1 MMPNITRGARMS
13 GLMAYLA
20 GPGRSNEHSEPHL
33 VAGDAAIMAWHDDA
47 ELNHEAAL
55 QIGWQV
61 DQPRRAFGTRVT
73 TAVKDREGH
82 NVGVKDAHVWHCSL
96 SLRSDEP
103 VLSDEQWAHI
113 TEEFVA
119 GMGFADRA
127 SEDAPCRWVAV
138 RHGLSKAGNDHVHV
152 VVGLVREDG
161 MKAKVWN
168 DRPRAQ
174 KVAGELERKYGL
186 QVLESRGAGTGV
198 RGQKPAEVEVVVR
211 DELAKTV
218 RATAAACDSEA
229 EFVSRMRQTPD
240 VRIRPRF
247 AADREDVVTGYSVA
261 WAAPGSGALN
271 WYGAGSLSPDLALSK
286 LRAGWPDSPEHAAA
300 AITEWR
306 GAKRN
311 QRPAPSSAQPAIT
324 APTTARD
331 QLALTVRGCGAAAGD
346 EAEFVRRV
354 RRAGVRIRPR
364 FGKGSTSQVTGYSVA
379 LRDGPAAGVW
389 YGGGHLARD
398 LTLTRLRAD
407 WPTSSETTAA
417 AVAEWTSARQ
427 DRPSVAVGREMLT
440 PDPEMWARYTTE
452 VTALREQ
459 LRNVPCEDRD
469 LWAHVAREAAGAF
482 AAWSHSVE
490 GPTPG
495 PLAETARI
503 LARSAQL
510 RAHQVRPQRA
520 ALPSARGAALLC
532 ASVAAGG
539 SGTIAQTVLL
549 RQLANTVKALHD
561 AHRAAGDLR
570 RANEIRDVVLNRL
583 SAVHDALPPEPAAVA
598 AGEPAATGA
607 AGIAA
612 QGQLPVR
619 APASPVPGTPDVS
632 PKRPVERPGVQR
644 PDRTQID
651 R

>member
-47 ELNHEAAL
+47 ELNHESAL
-55 QIGWQV
+55 QIGWQL
-61 DQPRRAFGTRVT
+61 DAPRRAFGTRVT

-82 NVGVKDAHVWHCSL
+82 NTGVKDAHVWHCSL

-119 GMGFADRA
+119 GMGFADPTGD
-127 SEDAPCRWVAV
+127 DAPCRWVAV
-138 RHGLSKAGNDHVHV
+138 RHGQSKAGNDHVHV

-161 MKAKVWN
+161 TKAKVWN
-168 DRPRAQ
+168 DRPNAQ
-174 KVAGELERKYGL
+174 RLAGELERTYGL
-186 QVLESRGAGTGV
+186 QVLESRGAGTGA

-247 AADREDVVTGYSVA
+247 AADREDIVTGYSVA

-271 WYGAGSLSPDLALSK
+271 WYGAGSLSPELSLPK
-286 LRAGWPDSPEHAAA
+286 LRAGWPDTPQHATTAIPEW
-300 AITEWR
+300 E

-311 QRPAPSSAQPAIT
+311 QRPPPSDAKPAIT

-331 QLALTVRGCGAAAGD
+331 KLALTVRACGAAAGD

-354 RRAGVRIRPR
+354 RGAGLRIRPR
-364 FGKGSTSQVTGYSVA
+364 FVKGSTSQVTGYSVA

-407 WPTSSETTAA
+407 WPTSPESTAA
-417 AVAEWTSARQ
+417 AAAEWTAAR
-427 DRPSVAVGREMLT
+427 RGAPAAATGREMLT
-440 PDPEMWARYTTE
+440 PDPQMWARYTTE

-459 LRNVPCEDRD
+459 LRTVPCEDRD
-469 LWAHVAREAAGAF
+469 LWAHVARETAGAF

-490 GPTPG
+490 GATPG
-495 PLAETARI
+495 PLAETAKI

-539 SGTIAQTVLL
+539 SGTIAQAVLL
-549 RQLANTVKALHD
+549 RQLANTIKALHD
-561 AHRAAGDLR
+561 AHQAAGDLR

-583 SAVHDALPPEPAAVA
+583 SAVHDALPPEPAGVA
-598 AGEPAATGA
+598 AGDPAATEA
-607 AGIAA
+607 ARIAA

-619 APASPVPGTPDVS
+619 APGSPVPGSLDV
-632 PKRPVERPGVQR
+632 PPTRPVERPGVQR
-644 PDRTQID
+644 PDRSEID

>member
-20 GPGRSNEHSEPHL
+20 GPGRANEHSEPHL

-47 ELNHEAAL
+47 ELSHQAAL
-55 QIGWQV
+55 QIGWQL
-61 DQPRRAFGTRVT
+61 DLPRRAFGTRVT
-73 TAVKDREGH
+73 VAQKDREGH

-96 SLRSDEP
+96 SLRADEP
-103 VLSDEQWAHI
+103 ALSDEQWAHI
-113 TEEFVA
+113 AEEFVA
-119 GMGFADRA
+119 GMGFADPA
-127 SEDAPCRWVAV
+127 SDEAPCRWVAV
-138 RHGLSKAGNDHVHV
+138 RHGQSKAGNDHVHV

-161 MKAKVWN
+161 TKAKVWN

-174 KVAGELERKYGL
+174 QLAGELERKYGL
-186 QVLESRGAGTGV
+186 QVLESREAGTGV

-211 DELAKTV
+211 DELANTV
-218 RATAAACDSEA
+218 RATAAASATEA

-247 AADREDVVTGYSVA
+247 AAGREDVVTGYSVA

-271 WYGAGSLSPDLALSK
+271 WYGGGSLSAELSLPR
-286 LRAGWPDSPEHAAA
+286 LRARWPDTPQHATA
-300 AITEWR
+300 AIPEWR

-311 QRPAPSSAQPAIT
+311 QRPAASDAKPAIT

-331 QLALTVRGCGAAAGD
+331 KLALTVRACSAAAGD

-364 FGKGSTSQVTGYSVA
+364 FAKGSTTEVTGYSVA

-407 WPTSSETTAA
+407 WPNSAQSATEALGEWAAARRGTAA
-417 AVAEWTSARQ
+417 IGK
-427 DRPSVAVGREMLT
+427 GRETLT

-459 LRNVPCEDRD
+459 LRNVPCEDRE
-469 LWAHVAREAAGAF
+469 LWAHVARETAGAF

-490 GPTPG
+490 GANPG
-495 PLAETARI
+495 PLADTARI

-510 RAHQVRPQRA
+510 RAHQVRPRRA
-520 ALPSARGAALLC
+520 GLPSARGAALLC

-549 RQLANTVKALHD
+549 RQLANTIKALHD
-561 AHRAAGDLR
+561 AHQAAGDLR

-583 SAVHDALPPEPAAVA
+583 SAVHDALPPEPAGVA
-598 AGEPAATGA
+598 AGDPAATEA
-607 AGIAA
+607 ARIAA

-619 APASPVPGTPDVS
+619 APGSPVPGSLDV
-632 PKRPVERPGVQR
+632 PPTRPVERPGVQR
-644 PDRTQID
+644 PDRSDID